1 MNKRPGQVLK
11 LPFLKENF
19 MTTLKKE
26 TTVYASS
33 IYNEKSIIDGRNV
46 GDDLEVWAL
55 DFVQDAVMANS
66 VRDNLEDLTEEVKS
80 FIDDDCYVYEVKITA
95 EIKKLGMYEK
105 KLVFTPDAETPK
117 KTIKKPTKKATK
129 KATKKENHK

>member
-1 MNKRPGQVLK
+1 
-11 LPFLKENF
+11 

-46 GDDLEVWAL
+46 GGDLEVWAL
-55 DFVQDAVMANS
+55 DFVEDAVMANS
-66 VRDNLEDLTEEVKS
+66 ICDNLEDLTEEVKS

-105 KLVFTPDAETPK
+105 KLVFTPNAETPK
-117 KTIKKPTKKATK
+117 KTTKKPAK